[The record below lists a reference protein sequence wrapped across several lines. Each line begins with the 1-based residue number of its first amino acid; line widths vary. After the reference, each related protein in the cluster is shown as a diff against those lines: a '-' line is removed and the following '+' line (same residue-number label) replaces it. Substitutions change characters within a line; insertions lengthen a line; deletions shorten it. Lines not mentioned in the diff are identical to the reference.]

1 MAPLWGTD
9 LEKLLGE
16 ALLYAEKHGLCLH
29 GENCRR
35 PSRLSRP
42 WSRGQ
47 RTPNARWRRTEH
59 RADGRFKE
67 LQLASGAIV
76 ASLHRE
82 LAELSG
88 SADDL
93 RRQLKVAESNNS
105 ELQLKLL
112 ASGYSKDVQSE
123 VLPLTSGSA
132 ESTSGLTAS
141 ETPDPTKRRRRRKQR
156 PKLVLDDDVLA
167 IAPGRRKSER
177 RGAGSTAGPSMVEL
191 NRTRTSKHR
200 DLARR
205 SARDDKYGA
214 NDDAQL
220 LDSRCEQFGRRG
232 PDLTD
237 ETSIAT
243 LEQHEAK
250 AHRDLERHSA
260 QDGKADAEVGVLL
273 VDSSCE
279 QPGRRGPELT
289 DGPSID
295 TLERHGA
302 VDSSC
307 EQPGRRGPELT
318 DGPSIDTLER
328 HGAATRRDLERH
340 SAQDG
345 KANAEAGVLLVDSSC
360 EQPGRRGPEL
370 TDGTS
375 ETYTLDACGAF
386 GKADATSRALT
397 GEGYGN
403 GAELGATNT
412 DAPLR

>member
-220 LDSRCEQFGRRG
+220 LDS
-232 PDLTD
+232 
-237 ETSIAT
+237 
-243 LEQHEAK
+243 
-250 AHRDLERHSA
+250 
-260 QDGKADAEVGVLL
+260 
-273 VDSSCE
+273 SCE

-302 VDSSC
+302 ATRRALERHSAQDGKANAEAGVLLVDSSY
-307 EQPGRRGPELT
+307 EQPGRRGPDLT
-318 DGPSIDTLER
+318 DGTSESYTLEQ

-360 EQPGRRGPEL
+360 EQPGRRGPAL